1 MAALRILFMGTP
13 DFAAA
18 SLQKLHEAG
27 YSIVGVVTAP
37 DKPAGRGRQLQ
48 ESAVKQYALSQNLLV
63 LQPVNLKDPDFIDT
77 LKNLQPDLGVV
88 VAFRMLPEAV
98 WQLPAKGTFNLHAS
112 LLPKYRGAAPINWA
126 IIQGETETGITT
138 FFLKHAIDTG
148 DLLFQEKVPIAEEDN
163 FGSLYEKLKVAG
175 AEMALKT
182 TKAIEQGSYQAI
194 PQQEEVEMMP
204 APKIFKETGLILWD
218 QPARAIHN
226 LVRGLAPVPAAYTH
240 YRQKTYKI
248 LKTKLADLAEK
259 DALPGD
265 WRMVD
270 KKDLFIRCKDGWLQ
284 VFQLQPE
291 GKKLMHADEFLRGFQ
306 TQA

>member
-1 MAALRILFMGTP
+1 
-13 DFAAA
+13 
-18 SLQKLHEAG
+18 
-27 YSIVGVVTAP
+27 
-37 DKPAGRGRQLQ
+37 
-48 ESAVKQYALSQNLLV
+48 
-63 LQPVNLKDPDFIDT
+63 
-77 LKNLQPDLGVV
+77 
-88 VAFRMLPEAV
+88 
-98 WQLPAKGTFNLHAS
+98 
-112 LLPKYRGAAPINWA
+112 
-126 IIQGETETGITT
+126 
-138 FFLKHAIDTG
+138 
-148 DLLFQEKVPIAEEDN
+148 
-163 FGSLYEKLKVAG
+163 
-175 AEMALKT
+175 MALKT

-204 APKIFKETGLILWD
+204 APKIFKETGLIQWD